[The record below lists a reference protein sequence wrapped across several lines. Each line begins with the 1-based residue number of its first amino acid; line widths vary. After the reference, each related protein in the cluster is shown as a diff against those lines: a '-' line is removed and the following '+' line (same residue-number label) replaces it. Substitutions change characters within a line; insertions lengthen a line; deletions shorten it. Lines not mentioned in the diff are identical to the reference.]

1 MMAKKRYIVTYA
13 DPDTDIKSATKVMAR
28 AISTKAS
35 AMRDGVAAFAS
46 PEAFEKFDEE
56 VLVFEGIGVST
67 TTLTGA
73 QAKKLEDD
81 PDIVAVEEDF
91 EVHALAKVDTEAKL
105 TPRPH
110 PQPPQN
116 AGEVVEAREPYTEPE
131 EFAEPQPTLES
142 FISPPQIVLPTPWN
156 VLSVRADMAWRRT
169 TGRDVKV
176 AIIDTGI
183 DDDHQDLS
191 VYGGAS
197 FVSGVA
203 SWNDDQGHGT
213 HCAGIAGGRQSRG
226 FIGVAPECELYAVK
240 VLAANGS
247 GFLSWVLAGMAWA
260 VQNNMDVASM
270 SLGSDVP
277 AANTPCSAAFQ
288 TAAQQLINNG
298 CIVIAAAGNAGGQPN
313 HWVGQP
319 ARCQGFMAVGSIDR
333 QRQWSTFS
341 SYGSAFGPFS
351 NVEVAAPGSSINS
364 TRMGGGHTVMSGTSM
379 ACPHVAGAAALL
391 KQLHPTW
398 SPERIR
404 ARLSNTA
411 SDLGAPGNDEKLG
424 HGLVNCEAAVFAP

>member
-1 MMAKKRYIVTYA
+1 MAKKRYIVTYA

-28 AISTKAS
+28 AISTKAN

-46 PEAFEKFDEE
+46 PESFEKFEDE

-67 TTLTGA
+67 TTLTDA

-91 EVHALAKVDTEAKL
+91 EVHALATTDAETAAVPHKNGGEA
-105 TPRPH
+105 
-110 PQPPQN
+110 
-116 AGEVVEAREPYTEPE
+116 VEPAEILPEPE
-131 EFAEPQPTLES
+131 ELTGPTLES

-156 VLSVRADMAWRRT
+156 VLAVRADKAWPRT

-197 FVSGVA
+197 FVNGVA
-203 SWNDDQGHGT
+203 SWNDDHGHGT

-240 VLAANGS
+240 VLAGNGS

-260 VQNNMDVASM
+260 VQNDMDVASM

-277 AANTPCSAAFQ
+277 AANTPCSPAFQ

-319 ARCQGFMAVGSIDR
+319 ARCNGFMAVASIDR
-333 QRQWSTFS
+333 QRHWSTFS
-341 SYGSAFGPFS
+341 SFGSTFGPSS
-351 NVEVAAPGSSINS
+351 NVEIAAPGSSINS

-398 SPERIR
+398 KPERIR
-404 ARLSNTA
+404 ARLNNTA

-424 HGLVNCEAAVFAP
+424 HGLVNCEAAVYAP

>member
-1 MMAKKRYIVTYA
+1 MAKKRYIVTYA
-13 DPDTDIKSATKVMAR
+13 NPDTDIKSATKVMSR
-28 AISTKAS
+28 AISTKAG

-46 PEAFEKFDEE
+46 PQSFEKFDED

-67 TTLTGA
+67 TTLTTA
-73 QAKKLEDD
+73 QAKKLEED

-91 EVHALAKVDTEAKL
+91 EVHALATTETEAG
-105 TPRPH
+105 TVPH
-110 PQPPQN
+110 TN
-116 AGEVVEAREPYTEPE
+116 GEETMEMGEVYPEAE
-131 EFAEPQPTLES
+131 EHSAPITLES
-142 FISPPQIVLPTPWN
+142 LIPPPQIVLPTPWN
-156 VLSVRADMAWRRT
+156 VLAVRADKAWPRT

-203 SWNDDQGHGT
+203 SWNDDHGHGT

-226 FIGVAPECELYAVK
+226 FIGVAPACELYAVK
-240 VLAANGS
+240 VLAGNGS

-260 VQNNMDVASM
+260 VQNDMEVASM

-277 AANTPCSAAFQ
+277 AANTPCSPAFQ

-319 ARCQGFMAVGSIDR
+319 ARCQGFMAVASIDR
-333 QRQWSTFS
+333 QRHWSTFS

-351 NVEVAAPGSSINS
+351 NVEIAGPGSSINS

-391 KQLHPTW
+391 KQMHPTW
-398 SPERIR
+398 TPERIR

-411 SDLGAPGNDEKLG
+411 TDLGVPGNDEKLG
-424 HGLVNCEAAVFAP
+424 HGLVNCEAAVYAP

>member
-1 MMAKKRYIVTYA
+1 MGEKMAKKRYIITYA
-13 DPDTDIKSATKVMAR
+13 NPDTDLKSAAKVMAR
-28 AISTKAS
+28 AVATKAD

-46 PEAFEKFDEE
+46 AKPFEAFDDE
-56 VLVFEGIGVST
+56 VLVFEGIGVAT
-67 TTLTGA
+67 TTLTAA

-81 PDIVAVEEDF
+81 QDVVAVEEDF
-91 EVHALAKVDTEAKL
+91 LVHALAHPTAGPGNL
-105 TPRPH
+105 PH
-110 PQPPQN
+110 KN
-116 AGEVVEAREPYTEPE
+116 GGEILEPIEVFPEPE
-131 EFAEPQPTLES
+131 DRAGPTLES
-142 FISPPQIVLPTPWN
+142 LVSTQLVLPTPWN
-156 VLSVRADMAWRRT
+156 VLAVRADKAWPRT

-203 SWNDDQGHGT
+203 SWNDDHGHGT

-240 VLAANGS
+240 VLASNGF
-247 GFLSWVLAGMAWA
+247 GQLSWVLAGMAWA
-260 VQNNMDVASM
+260 LQNDMDIASM
-270 SLGSDVP
+270 SLGSDVASAD
-277 AANTPCSAAFQ
+277 AACSPSYQ
-288 TAAQQLINNG
+288 TAAQQLNNNG
-298 CIVIAAAGNAGGQPN
+298 CIVIAAAGNAGRLAN

-319 ARCQGFMAVGSIDR
+319 ARCHGFMAVGSIDR
-333 QRQWSTFS
+333 QRNWSTFS
-341 SYGSAFGPFS
+341 SYGSTLGPLS
-351 NVEVAAPGSSINS
+351 NVEIAAPGSSINS

-398 SPERIR
+398 TPDRIR
-404 ARLSNTA
+404 ARLRNTA
-411 SDLGAPGNDEKLG
+411 TDLGAPGNDEKLG
-424 HGLVNCEAAVFAP
+424 QGLVNCEAAVFAP

>member
-1 MMAKKRYIVTYA
+1 MAKKRYIVTYS
-13 DPDTDIKSATKVMAR
+13 DPETDIKSAAKVMSR
-28 AISTKAS
+28 AVSTKTS
-35 AMRDGVAAFAS
+35 AVRSGVTAFAS
-46 PEAFEKFDEE
+46 PETFDKFEDQ

-67 TTLTGA
+67 TMMTET
-73 QAKKLEDD
+73 QAKKVADD
-81 PDIVAVEEDF
+81 EGVVAVEEDF
-91 EVHALAKVDTEAKL
+91 EVHALTLADA
-105 TPRPH
+105 
-110 PQPPQN
+110 N
-116 AGEVVEAREPYTEPE
+116 AGVVPQKNGGDIVESTEVYPETE
-131 EFAEPQPTLES
+131 EFEGVTLES
-142 FISPPQIVLPTPWN
+142 LISPPQLVLPTPWN
-156 VLSVRADMAWRRT
+156 VLAIRGNRAWPRT

-191 VYGGAS
+191 IYGGAS

-203 SWNDDQGHGT
+203 SWNDDHGHGT

-240 VLAANGS
+240 VLAGNGS

-260 VQNNMDVASM
+260 VQNDMEVASM
-270 SLGSDVP
+270 SLGSDV
-277 AANTPCSAAFQ
+277 SAADAACSPSFQ

-298 CIVIAAAGNAGGQPN
+298 CIVIAAAGNAGSQPN

-333 QRQWSTFS
+333 QRHWSTFS
-341 SYGSAFGPFS
+341 SFGSTFGPFS
-351 NVEVAAPGSSINS
+351 NVEISAPGSSINS
-364 TRMGGGHTVMSGTSM
+364 SRMGGGHTVMSGTSIP
-379 ACPHVAGAAALL
+379 CPHVAVAAALL

-411 SDLGAPGNDEKLG
+411 TDLGAPGNDEKLG